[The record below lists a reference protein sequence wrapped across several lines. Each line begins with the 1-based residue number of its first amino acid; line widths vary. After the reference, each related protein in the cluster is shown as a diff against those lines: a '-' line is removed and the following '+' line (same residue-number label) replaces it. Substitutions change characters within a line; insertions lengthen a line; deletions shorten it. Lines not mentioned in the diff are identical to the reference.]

1 MQLKKLV
8 KQIISPDYFIS
19 DTEITGIST
28 DSRMI
33 ETGNL
38 FIAISG
44 NEHDGHNY
52 IQQALEKGAAAVITN
67 GSAIDALPIP
77 QIRVAN
83 PRRATSILAAEF
95 YEHPSQSM
103 KVIGITGTNGKT
115 TTASL
120 IKSIYETAGVKIA
133 QMGTF
138 GIIAEGFET
147 KKSLTT
153 SDAITLHKQFA
164 ELKKNGFSHIVMEV
178 SSHALDQ
185 FRVADVDFDFAVF
198 TNLTP
203 EHLDYHKTIDQYFH
217 TKSKLFRMLP
227 LSSTA
232 IINVDD
238 KYGKTL
244 ELECAVPVIT
254 TSRKTQK
261 DIYFESDKISLN
273 GISGTVHAA
282 NQNYQIDSKL
292 IGQFNIDNILC
303 AVGVAH
309 SNGLAQQHIIKGI
322 NSCDNVPG
330 RMEHLKMPN
339 GSNVI
344 IDYAH
349 TPAAYEK
356 VLGTIRELS
365 QKNATITLIFGAGG
379 NRDKSKRPKMA
390 AIAEKYVNR
399 CFITPDNPRFEQVDN
414 INQDIIKGFKGKN
427 YSVFEDRTDA
437 VKKGLT
443 ELQKND
449 VLVILG
455 KGREEYQ
462 DIMGEKIFYSDIAII
477 KDFIK

>member
-1 MQLKKLV
+1 MQLKNLV
-8 KQIISPDYFIS
+8 KQIISPDYFIPNI
-19 DTEITGIST
+19 EITGIST
-28 DSRMI
+28 DSRTI
-33 ETGNL
+33 EEGNL

-44 NEHDGHNY
+44 NDHDGHNY
-52 IQQALEKGAAAVITN
+52 IKQALRKGAAAVIAN
-67 GSAIDALPIP
+67 GSNLDSLPIP

-83 PRRATSILAAEF
+83 PRRAASILAAEF
-95 YEHPSQSM
+95 YEHPSKSM

-164 ELKKNGFSHIVMEV
+164 QLKKKKFSHVVMEV

-185 FRVADVDFDFAVF
+185 FRVADVDFNFAVF

-217 TKSKLFRMLP
+217 SKSKLFRMLP

-238 KYGKTL
+238 EYGKTL
-244 ELECAVPVIT
+244 ESECAVPVIT
-254 TSRKTQK
+254 TSRKMQK
-261 DIYFESDKISLN
+261 DIYFNSYKISLN
-273 GISGTVHAA
+273 GISGTVRAA
-282 NQNYQIDSKL
+282 HQNYKIDSKL

-309 SNGLAQQHIIKGI
+309 SDGLAKQHIIKGI
-322 NSCDNVPG
+322 NSCERIPG

-349 TPAAYEK
+349 TPAAYQK
-356 VLGTIRELS
+356 VLSTIRMLS

-379 NRDKSKRPKMA
+379 DRDKSKRPKMA

-399 CFITPDNPRFEQVDN
+399 CFITPDNPRFEKIDN
-414 INQDIIKGFKGKN
+414 INQDIIKGFKGKK
-427 YSVFEDRTDA
+427 YSVFEDRATA
-437 VKKGLT
+437 LKKGLK

-449 VLVILG
+449 ILVVLG

-462 DIMGEKIFYSDIAII
+462 DIMGEKTFYSDISII